1 MMRHAVLI
9 TFLLSA
15 QLISWNASPLF
26 LCLDGDGEL
35 GIDLGPES
43 CNCCRHQHDSA
54 NYRGH
59 DRTCDE
65 HGVALTHC
73 DCTHVQITVAWT
85 AVTVPPEGNRPVVA
99 SGAAAV
105 VADIDGPSRLLLPEA
120 AASLTTPRCPLSVQS
135 TMRSAIL
142 RC

>member
-1 MMRHAVLI
+1 MMRRALLI
-9 TFLLSA
+9 TFLLSS

-43 CNCCRHQHDSA
+43 CNCVRHQHDST
-54 NYRGH
+54 NYHRH

-85 AVTVPPEGNRPVVA
+85 AVTVLREENRPVVA

-105 VADIDGPSRLLLPEA
+105 VADIDGPSRLLLLEA
-120 AASLTTPRCPLSVQS
+120 AASLTTPRCLLSAQS